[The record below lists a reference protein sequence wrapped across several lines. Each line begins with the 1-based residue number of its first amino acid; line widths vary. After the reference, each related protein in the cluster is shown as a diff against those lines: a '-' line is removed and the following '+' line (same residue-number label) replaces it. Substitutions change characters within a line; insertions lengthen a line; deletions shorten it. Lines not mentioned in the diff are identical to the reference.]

1 MLFHWCSDACTTF
14 MLRFLR
20 FTQDQIP
27 QLNAFDAR
35 QKQQRPWLGVD
46 ADRIG
51 KTTYCIVSGMG
62 ISLLITGC
70 PCELNLDDPFISF
83 DLCTRNYMKGMIHDH
98 STHDGVPPNQTIQTT
113 TNMATYREETGV
125 SSWSILYS
133 RNVSFPR
140 KACLY
145 GFRTANGN
153 HTHATAI
160 QDAISPTIW
169 VCFSLQGIEQ
179 AWQNTYDGRIG
190 RTFQN
195 CLLLGAAE
203 ATQDS
208 LEKDRS
214 CSGRHVWFK
223 QEGNLL
229 CSCSLPLL
237 SWKILSF
244 KMTTRQNIGK
254 TAPTYL
260 HRKTPAISEG
270 CLCASLFE
278 CPRLDWKKW
287 WGRGGGEGWC
297 AVVFMA
303 SSWSSFELFMSWN
316 GSVFHWWAAF
326 ASYISSFCKHAWR
339 CSWNRRSSLL
349 FL

>member
-1 MLFHWCSDACTTF
+1 MITLLTMGCRQPNNPNNRQTWPHIEKRQGFKLNYSTAEKFPLHGRRIFTGSGQIMVGGTTPMPFRMRFH
-14 MLRFLR
+14 
-20 FTQDQIP
+20 
-27 QLNAFDAR
+27 
-35 QKQQRPWLGVD
+35 QQFG
-46 ADRIG
+46 
-51 KTTYCIVSGMG
+51 Y
-62 ISLLITGC
+62 
-70 PCELNLDDPFISF
+70 
-83 DLCTRNYMKGMIHDH
+83 
-98 STHDGVPPNQTIQTT
+98 
-113 TNMATYREETGV
+113 
-125 SSWSILYS
+125 
-133 RNVSFPR
+133 VSFTKDKKR
-140 KACLY
+140 MAK
-145 GFRTANGN
+145 
-153 HTHATAI
+153 H
-160 QDAISPTIW
+160 IW
-169 VCFSLQGIEQ
+169 WKNL
-179 AWQNTYDGRIG
+179 
-190 RTFQN
+190 QN

-203 ATQDS
+203 ATRDS
-208 LEKDRS
+208 AEKDRS
-214 CSGRHVWFK
+214 CSGRHAWFK

-260 HRKTPAISEG
+260 HRETLAISEG

-278 CPRLDWKKW
+278 CPRSDWKKW

-297 AVVFMA
+297 AVVFIA

-326 ASYISSFCKHAWR
+326 ASCISSFCKHAWR